1 MHIAN
6 RFSAGASRRFAMNA
20 PKILPWMARR
30 AGIDDEQALRLWQR
44 AAAESEQVHACRDGA
59 SYHAE
64 TMQRF
69 IGALERHADSL
80 TRQHPSIGRK

>member
-1 MHIAN
+1 MIAN
-6 RFSAGASRRFAMNA
+6 RFSAGAGGRLVMIA

-44 AAAESEQVHACRDGA
+44 AAADAEESHGSREGA

-64 TMQRF
+64 AMSRF
-69 IGALERHADSL
+69 IAALAAHGKLDPGALN
-80 TRQHPSIGRK
+80 G

>member
-1 MHIAN
+1 
-6 RFSAGASRRFAMNA
+6 MNA

-44 AAAESEQVHACRDGA
+44 AAAESEESHGCRDSA

-64 TMQRF
+64 AMNRF
-69 IGALERHADSL
+69 IDSL
-80 TRQHPSIGRK
+80 SAQA

>member
-1 MHIAN
+1 MPIAN
-6 RFSAGASRRFAMNA
+6 RFSAGVSRRVAMNA

-44 AAAESEQVHACRDGA
+44 ATAESEKSHGCREGA

-64 TMQRF
+64 AMNRF
-69 IGALERHADSL
+69 IDSL
-80 TRQHPSIGRK
+80 SARA

>member
-1 MHIAN
+1 
-6 RFSAGASRRFAMNA
+6 MNA

-44 AAAESEQVHACRDGA
+44 AAAESEKSHGCRDST

-64 TMQRF
+64 AMNRF
-69 IGALERHADSL
+69 IDSL
-80 TRQHPSIGRK
+80 SAQA